1 MRFFLLLFKK
11 CYLNVKSRDVLS
23 SSLAATG
30 SVPRDLNIQ
39 KKCKT
44 CNIISYFKK
53 RVYLMRR
60 KGYKLT
66 SDQISVV
73 TLLTGEKNF
82 RDCIF
87 SNDNDKV

>member
-1 MRFFLLLFKK
+1 MRFFFLLLFEK

-44 CNIISYFKK
+44 CNIIL
-53 RVYLMRR
+53 YL
-60 KGYKLT
+60 KSLFHETEGL
-66 SDQISVV
+66 
-73 TLLTGEKNF
+73 
-82 RDCIF
+82 
-87 SNDNDKV
+87 